1 MIMEKNIEKKY
12 KYFFVSIKK
21 NVIEFY
27 TSQKQTHYMYNKLN
41 FLWQNLISEIYKFG
55 MHQLVKKNLIYNI
68 KRGINR

>member
-41 FLWQNLISEIYKFG
+41 FLWQNLISEI
-55 MHQLVKKNLIYNI
+55 
-68 KRGINR
+68 